1 MHYIMKRVFLRYSI
15 LLPSLLAISCTKDI
29 VDTTGNAVGVV
40 SDSRSGT
47 FLSGV
52 SIDLSP
58 TGKTITTGVDG
69 KYEFRDIES
78 QEYSISASKSGYK
91 SDKKTVFVQAGNDTS
106 LDFQLTPSTGNLIL
120 SQNSI
125 DFGNETTTLTFDI
138 SNNGYA
144 ALTWQLSED
153 ASWMSCNPTSGIT
166 QVGEKSSIIVN
177 VDRKGLERGNYSQT
191 IAVSSNGGSGIIN
204 VSISVQGLTISI
216 SPEELDFGS
225 TTTSMELN
233 ITNNGSGN
241 ISYTLTPS
249 NSWIK
254 LSRSTGTF
262 TKTENITVS
271 VDRTSLS
278 NGDHSGNLTLTIGED
293 KVNIPVRMNIPSK
306 EKPTVALQIIDN
318 VTYRSAVFKGAI
330 ANIGSSK
337 INRHGFCW
345 STSEEPTVSSK
356 GICNLGD
363 SEKAK
368 DFTYS
373 ANSLQPNTHYYVRA
387 YAENIE
393 GISYSNQIK
402 FQTKG
407 TPQLPTVE
415 TGTVSSISSSQA
427 QVTGNVISIGNTD
440 ELTQYGHVWGTKP
453 LPTTSNSK
461 TQLGNTETTGTFNST
476 LTGLAPN
483 TLYHVR
489 AYAINSV
496 GTSYGKETTFT
507 TSYADVDINTGSIN
521 NITHNAATCNAS
533 INSKGGHTITERGFC
548 WGVSIN
554 PTLDDNHKASTS
566 YSNTFTANISGL
578 SESTTYHI
586 RAYVKTSDGKTFYGN
601 DVAFSTTARGV
612 KVTREEYGEDEK
624 W

>member
-29 VDTTGNAVGVV
+29 VDTTGNVVGVV

-254 LSRSTGTF
+254 
-262 TKTENITVS
+262 KS
-271 VDRTSLS
+271 VESS
-278 NGDHSGNLTLTIGED
+278 CCPFHTL
-293 KVNIPVRMNIPSK
+293 R
-306 EKPTVALQIIDN
+306 L
-318 VTYRSAVFKGAI
+318 F
-330 ANIGSSK
+330 
-337 INRHGFCW
+337 
-345 STSEEPTVSSK
+345 
-356 GICNLGD
+356 
-363 SEKAK
+363 
-368 DFTYS
+368 
-373 ANSLQPNTHYYVRA
+373 
-387 YAENIE
+387 
-393 GISYSNQIK
+393 
-402 FQTKG
+402 
-407 TPQLPTVE
+407 QLPIKVE
-415 TGTVSSISSSQA
+415 
-427 QVTGNVISIGNTD
+427 
-440 ELTQYGHVWGTKP
+440 
-453 LPTTSNSK
+453 
-461 TQLGNTETTGTFNST
+461 
-476 LTGLAPN
+476 
-483 TLYHVR
+483 
-489 AYAINSV
+489 
-496 GTSYGKETTFT
+496 
-507 TSYADVDINTGSIN
+507 
-521 NITHNAATCNAS
+521 
-533 INSKGGHTITERGFC
+533 
-548 WGVSIN
+548 
-554 PTLDDNHKASTS
+554 
-566 YSNTFTANISGL
+566 
-578 SESTTYHI
+578 
-586 RAYVKTSDGKTFYGN
+586 
-601 DVAFSTTARGV
+601 
-612 KVTREEYGEDEK
+612 
-624 W
+624 